1 MTTNSQD
8 SQKKKNLGGI
18 LGKVLTVASTGFT
31 AAKVFHDQQ
40 KIKASEDLK
49 NAAIATANQHIS
61 TANTAVDIVETQ
73 ATEHIAGVLQT
84 VDAVDSIAN
93 TNNIDAFTDMDVA
106 NMPSIDII
114 NNTTDL
120 ITDSEG
126 INDMAFNVVES
137 IFDWFDS

>member
-1 MTTNSQD
+1 MATNSSD
-8 SQKKKNLGGI
+8 DQKKKNLGGI

-40 KIKASEDLK
+40 QIKASENLK

-61 TANTAVDIVETQ
+61 TANTAVNMVETQ

-84 VDAVDSIAN
+84 VNAVDSITNAN
-93 TNNIDAFTDMDVA
+93 NVDAFTDVA
-106 NMPSIDII
+106 SILSIDTV

-120 ITDSEG
+120 IADSEG
-126 INDMAFNVVES
+126 ISDMALNVVES
-137 IFDWFDS
+137 MFDWFDS